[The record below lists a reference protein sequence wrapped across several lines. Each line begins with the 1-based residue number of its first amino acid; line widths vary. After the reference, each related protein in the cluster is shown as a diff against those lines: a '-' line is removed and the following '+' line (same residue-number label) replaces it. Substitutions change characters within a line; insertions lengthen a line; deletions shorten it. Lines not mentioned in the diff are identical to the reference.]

1 MTDQR
6 EKRQDRRT
14 LLLRVEEPLPLRVW
28 AVAEYDPRT
37 DPWSLRLL
45 ASGGLSSGP
54 ATPLRPGCYWTI
66 ARDLLAA
73 GLRAPAG
80 CRSQMEVAP
89 GPNGTVRLIHGATV
103 AYTRAA
109 PLTAFLGETYA
120 LVPTGAESRC
130 ITAEE
135 MAAALPAA

>member
-1 MTDQR
+1 MTDRR
-6 EKRQDRRT
+6 EKRQGRRT
-14 LLLRVEEPLPLRVW
+14 LLLRVKEPLRLRVW
-28 AVAEYDPRT
+28 VVAEYAPRT
-37 DPWSLRLL
+37 DPWSVRLL

-80 CRSQMEVAP
+80 CRSQLEVAP
-89 GPNGTVRLIHGATV
+89 GLDGTVRLIHGPTV

-109 PLTAFLGETYA
+109 PLTAFLGET
-120 LVPTGAESRC
+120 
-130 ITAEE
+130 
-135 MAAALPAA
+135 